1 MSAIVILIATSLLTV
16 WVLRIFTRRIF
27 SVPKVDVPHIA
38 FEGDNSAVRYIG
50 EGAKLL
56 AQGYEKYNRNGEA
69 FAIRNASDPKHPI
82 IILPMRYLE
91 EVKNA
96 PQSQLS
102 FPLFMEKASVI
113 RDICGPIMTEEVQRV
128 TRLDLNKALGNLI
141 YPIQN
146 IIAEAINQ
154 EMPRVDNKNWTSL
167 GPPQPF
173 LAQVFARVAAHVLV
187 GPELA
192 KGRWPSLSRDYVN
205 SVTKAPGVVRHKYHP
220 YSRWVAKYFEPS
232 VKTVVKYRREAA
244 ELLKPTLIS
253 RTAELHQHKET
264 RTNHQD
270 AIQWLIETF
279 HSRGKTLTPDT
290 LAQSIFGIMTA
301 AIDSTSATATWMFYD
316 LLQHPEAISD
326 IRAEIEAV
334 QKQHVDDPG
343 ESFIWTRQTLSE
355 LRVLDSFLR
364 ESLRLHSFTLIT
376 LERMAV
382 KPYTFKDGLHIPK
395 HTQVAFARVP
405 HSLDPDVHSPDPTK
419 FDYKRHLRKRVGD
432 DATRFHFTSVS
443 EETLAWGAGM
453 HACPGRFLAG
463 ETLKLI
469 FVNLVVGYEM
479 KFDKA
484 PGPDRMMGMFMAP
497 DNTATVLVKKI

>member
-1 MSAIVILIATSLLTV
+1 MTAILTVLATSSVVVWLLSII
-16 WVLRIFTRRIF
+16 WRRLV
-27 SVPKVDVPHIA
+27 SVPNVNVPHIA
-38 FEGDNSAVRYIG
+38 FEGDNSAVRYIA
-50 EGAKLL
+50 EGGNLL
-56 AQGYEKYNRNGEA
+56 AQGYEKYNRKGQA
-69 FAIRNASDPKHPI
+69 FAIRNSSDPKRPI
-82 IILPMRYLE
+82 IILPIRYLE

-102 FPLFMEKASVI
+102 FPLFMEKASLI

-154 EMPRVDNKNWTSL
+154 EMPQFDDKDWKSL

-192 KGRWPSLSRDYVN
+192 RGRWPSLSRDYVN

-220 YSRWVAKYFEPS
+220 YFRWVAKYFEPS
-232 VKTVVKYRREAA
+232 VKTVLKYRREAA
-244 ELLKPTLIS
+244 ELLKPTLIA
-253 RTAELHQHKET
+253 RTAELQHGES
-264 RTNHQD
+264 RTTHQD

-279 HSRGKTLTPDT
+279 QSRGKTLTPDT

-301 AIDSTSATATWMFYD
+301 AIDSTSATATWMLYD
-316 LLQHPEAISD
+316 LLQNPDAFSD
-326 IRAEIEAV
+326 IREEIIAV
-334 QKQHVDDPG
+334 QKRHIDDPSSPKS

-382 KPYTFKDGLHIPK
+382 KAYTFKDGLHTPN
-395 HTQVAFARVP
+395 HTQ
-405 HSLDPDVHSPDPTK
+405 
-419 FDYKRHLRKRVGD
+419 RVGD

-443 EETLAWGAGM
+443 ENTLTWGAGM

-469 FVNLVVGYEM
+469 FVNLVMGYEM
-479 KFDKA
+479 KFDKT

-497 DNTATVLVKKI
+497 DNTATVMVKKI

>member
-1 MSAIVILIATSLLTV
+1 MTAILTV
-16 WVLRIFTRRIF
+16 LASSSAVVWLLSIIWRRLV
-27 SVPKVDVPHIA
+27 SVSKVNVPHIA
-38 FEGDNSAVRYIG
+38 FEGDNSAVRYIA
-50 EGAKLL
+50 EGGNLL
-56 AQGYEKYNRNGEA
+56 VQGYEKYNRNGQA
-69 FAIRNASDPKHPI
+69 FAIRNSSDPKRPI

-102 FPLFMEKASVI
+102 FPLFMEKVSLQVLLKSLYS
-113 RDICGPIMTEEVQRV
+113 
-128 TRLDLNKALGNLI
+128 TRRSRTHILHRNLI
-141 YPIQN
+141 HPIQN
-146 IIAEAINQ
+146 IIAEAISQ
-154 EMPRVDNKNWTSL
+154 EMPQADNNNWNSL
-167 GPPQPF
+167 GLPQPF

-220 YSRWVAKYFEPS
+220 YFRWVAKYLEPS
-232 VKTVVKYRREAA
+232 VKTVLKYRREAA
-244 ELLKPTLIS
+244 ELLKPTLVA
-253 RTAELHQHKET
+253 RTAEPQQEET
-264 RTNHQD
+264 RTTHQD

-279 HSRGKTLTPDT
+279 QSRGKTLTPDT

-301 AIDSTSATATWMFYD
+301 AIDSTSATATWMLYD
-316 LLQHPEAISD
+316 LLQHPDAFSD
-326 IRAEIEAV
+326 IREEIQAV
-334 QKQHVDDPG
+334 QKRHIDDDPG
-343 ESFIWTRQTLSE
+343 SSKQSESFIWTRQTLSE

-419 FDYKRHLRKRVGD
+419 FDHKRHLRKRVGD

-469 FVNLVVGYEM
+469 FVSLVMGYEM

-484 PGPDRMMGMFMAP
+484 PGPDRMMGMFIAP